1 MKIVYDIDN
10 DRVVSEY
17 ESKLVFHTLPLSCPD
32 EVIYKVVEIF
42 NEVKGGE
49 EYVGSRS
56 EVDAYLLD
64 EYRCTQDD
72 REYIVESIHRFLY
85 SQNNN

>member
-10 DRVVSEY
+10 YTVVSEDG
-17 ESKLVFHTLPLSCPD
+17 SKLVFHTLPLSCPD
-32 EVIYKVVEIF
+32 EVVYKVVELF
-42 NEVKGGE
+42 NEVRKGE
-49 EYVGSRS
+49 EYIGSRS